1 MKTIFTISILFITLL
16 VSNQSEAQHLEAQAY
31 VQETIIGMQKGYS
44 IKKVTKKG
52 VKMGVFHQSTQS
64 FSFNDQAN
72 NYPFSGAELAYPIT
86 QCGKVKLYANLKTGI
101 VNNQFIVAIPEIESE
116 IAINQYLTAGIA
128 SSVRAGEA
136 AIAFKLNV
144 IIF

>member
-1 MKTIFTISILFITLL
+1 MKTIFSISALFIALL
-16 VSNQSEAQHLEAQAY
+16 ISTQTEAQHLEVQAY
-31 VQETIIGMQKGYS
+31 AQETIVGMQKGYS

-52 VKMGVFHQSTQS
+52 MKMGVFHQSTQS
-64 FSFNDQAN
+64 FSFKDQAN
-72 NYPFSGAELAYPIT
+72 NYPFTGAEFAYPVT
-86 QCGKVKLYANLKTGI
+86 QCGKIRLYANLKTGI

-116 IAINQYLTAGIA
+116 IAINQLLTAGIA

-144 IIF
+144 VIF